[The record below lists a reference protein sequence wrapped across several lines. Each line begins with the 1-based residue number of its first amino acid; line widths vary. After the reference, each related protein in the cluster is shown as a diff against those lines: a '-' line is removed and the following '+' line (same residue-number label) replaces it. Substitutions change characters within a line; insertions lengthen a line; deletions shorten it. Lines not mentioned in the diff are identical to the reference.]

1 MVALVTCLDGSCA
14 LSQAFTLGL
23 GMAELG
29 RRLGFSVVFVPRVL
43 SDGRVVLSFTSTWL
57 SQCLDKDLPAPM
69 GRLN

>member
-1 MVALVTCLDGSCA
+1 M
-14 LSQAFTLGL
+14 SQAFTLGL

-29 RRLGFSVVFVPRVL
+29 RRLGFSVDFVLRVL
-43 SDGRVVLSFTSTWL
+43 SDGRVVPNFTRTWL